1 MRKQNYKMWI
11 AAFVFLSGTVT
22 VGANTTVGTIAEY
35 PLTDGNGSNTSG
47 APSVYVQNA
56 VFSDYTRVNVTPSS
70 GSGFFVSKGWP
81 LMNEEYD
88 ETKAHT
94 FTITPTNGSTLYL
107 KQFTMDHKRSGS
119 GASDPKNTVYFKCMV
134 SYDGNTIELGSGETV
149 NKTGT
154 FTVDNLKIVTQSPVT
169 VTLTAKNFDS
179 ASQSWMQ
186 RNVSLVGAVIPEG
199 EDVEDVTGP
208 LEPTYVP
215 VVQDYI
221 NCLQIFDF
229 NVDGQLAPPSVSDI
243 SGMPVSYTV
252 LVDESVDLAQV
263 KCNYILP
270 DGVRL
275 EGAMPSD
282 FSVKSK
288 QSVTLVS
295 SWGTRKVNISVKKL
309 NKASDDFDLIFDT
322 NNLSVWTPESV
333 GWIADGLAA
342 VNEVTA
348 QLSRDNAVFV
358 VGSDLPIKAV
368 DFDLVL
374 DDAVTTAFSG
384 MVSIEQSEDGKVW
397 TLLSLLNSCKPVT
410 KSSDAIHLDIT
421 GNVKYL
427 RWTYD
432 CQNNRQNINLNNLS
446 VKMNKSG
453 AVATSVV
460 KDVAMYPNPVS
471 DKLYVKSGQ
480 PVQRIEVYDVSGK
493 CVMSR
498 EGISDF
504 PVSFKSLSCG
514 SYLVKLTLSDKSVVM
529 SNILKQ

>member
-199 EDVEDVTGP
+199 EDIEDVTGP

-221 NCLQIFDF
+221 
-229 NVDGQLAPPSVSDI
+229 
-243 SGMPVSYTV
+243 
-252 LVDESVDLAQV
+252 
-263 KCNYILP
+263 
-270 DGVRL
+270 
-275 EGAMPSD
+275 
-282 FSVKSK
+282 
-288 QSVTLVS
+288 
-295 SWGTRKVNISVKKL
+295 
-309 NKASDDFDLIFDT
+309 
-322 NNLSVWTPESV
+322 
-333 GWIADGLAA
+333 
-342 VNEVTA
+342 
-348 QLSRDNAVFV
+348 
-358 VGSDLPIKAV
+358 
-368 DFDLVL
+368 
-374 DDAVTTAFSG
+374 
-384 MVSIEQSEDGKVW
+384 
-397 TLLSLLNSCKPVT
+397 
-410 KSSDAIHLDIT
+410 
-421 GNVKYL
+421 
-427 RWTYD
+427 
-432 CQNNRQNINLNNLS
+432 
-446 VKMNKSG
+446 
-453 AVATSVV
+453 
-460 KDVAMYPNPVS
+460 
-471 DKLYVKSGQ
+471 
-480 PVQRIEVYDVSGK
+480 
-493 CVMSR
+493 
-498 EGISDF
+498 
-504 PVSFKSLSCG
+504 KSLE
-514 SYLVKLTLSDKSVVM
+514 
-529 SNILKQ
+529 